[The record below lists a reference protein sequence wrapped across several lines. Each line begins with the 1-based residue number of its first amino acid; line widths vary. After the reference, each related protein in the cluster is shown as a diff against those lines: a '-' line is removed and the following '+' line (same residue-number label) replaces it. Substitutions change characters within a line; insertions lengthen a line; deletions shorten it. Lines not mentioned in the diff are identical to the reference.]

1 MVDAME
7 QLISN
12 CESSGVDKESTEAE
26 FVRTQLELAFSLL
39 DIAAVTERQKIVRG
53 CVHNAVS
60 AVRTAGRFL
69 AAASD
74 EEGDTADIWQRQ
86 DELMKRVHEVA
97 RHRRAARAA
106 HPACEPGRQRV

>member
-1 MVDAME
+1 MR

-12 CESSGVDKESTEAE
+12 HESYRMDKENTEAE

-39 DIAAVTERQKIVRG
+39 DIAAVTERQRIVRG

-60 AVRTAGRFL
+60 AVRTASRFL
-69 AAASD
+69 ADGVDDDAAN
-74 EEGDTADIWQRQ
+74 ADIWQRQ
-86 DELMKRVHEVA
+86 GELVKRVREVA

-106 HPACEPGRQRV
+106 HAVSRMQ